1 MRHRKHRQRLSRP
14 AGPRLALLR
23 NLELAIIEHGSI
35 RTTEVKAKA
44 VRPLVERLVT
54 LGKKGTQHHRR
65 QAFAQL
71 QKKGAVTKLFE
82 EIAPKM
88 ADRPGGYT
96 RIVLDGQRKGDG
108 AWMAVI
114 EFVTH
119 GEAAEGA
126 AAGEGSEAAAANS

>member
-1 MRHRKHRQRLSRP
+1 VRHRNHRQRLSRP

-23 NLELAIIEHGSI
+23 NLELAIIEHGRI

-96 RIVLDGQRKGDG
+96 RIILDGQRKGDG

-119 GEAAEGA
+119 GEEAVAS
-126 AAGEGSEAAAANS
+126 EGSEVAAANS